1 MNCQNCE
8 SPVADDAERCE
19 QCGAKL
25 LHRRIVFGAPRPEDF
40 KLTLEEPIEAI
51 EPVEKDDWHIL
62 EEKDAAEFAPSVI
75 TPSEAAP
82 EIAYGGFFR
91 RTLAFGIDVV
101 TILLLSALMG
111 IMAYIGYKVGLAAHG
126 RFVSLDNLSPLFG
139 ILTLAWI
146 VLATAYFVVFHGSDG
161 KTVGK
166 WLLGLRVVDSAQTA
180 ISYRRAFLRWVGLV
194 GFGFATFGLSCLW
207 IIWSGEKR
215 GWHDYLARTWVV
227 RD

>member
-19 QCGAKL
+19 RCGAKL

-40 KLTLEEPIEAI
+40 KLTLEEPVEL
-51 EPVEKDDWHIL
+51 VEKDDWPIP
-62 EEKDAAEFAPSVI
+62 ERKDAAEFAPPVI
-75 TPSEAAP
+75 VPSEAAP

-91 RTLAFGIDVV
+91 RILAFGIDLI
-101 TILLLSALMG
+101 TILLLSALLG
-111 IMAYIGYKVGLAAHG
+111 VMAYIAYKVGLAAHG
-126 RFVSLDNLSPLFG
+126 RGVSLDNLTPLFG
-139 ILTLAWI
+139 ILTFAWSF
-146 VLATAYFVVFHGSDG
+146 LTTAYFVVFHGSDG

-166 WLLGLRVVDSAQTA
+166 WLLGLRVVDSAQTT
-180 ISYRRAFLRWVGLV
+180 ISYRRAFLRWIGLI

>member
-8 SPVADDAERCE
+8 SPVPNDAERCE
-19 QCGAKL
+19 RCGAKL

-40 KLTLEEPIEAI
+40 KLTLEEPREFV
-51 EPVEKDDWHIL
+51 EPVEQDHWSISQQKDVV
-62 EEKDAAEFAPSVI
+62 AFAPSGFA
-75 TPSEAAP
+75 PSEAAP

-91 RTLAFGIDVV
+91 RALAFVIDLV
-101 TILLLSALMG
+101 TIVLLSALMG
-111 IMAYIGYKVGLAAHG
+111 AMAYVGYKVGLAAHG
-126 RFVSLDNLSPLFG
+126 RLVSLDNITPLFG
-139 ILTLAWI
+139 ILTFAWI
-146 VLATAYFVVFHGSDG
+146 FLANAYFVVFHGSDG

-166 WLLGLRVVDSAQTA
+166 WLLGLRVVDAAQTA
-180 ISYRRAFLRWVGLV
+180 ISYRRAFLRCIGLI
-194 GFGFATFGLSCLW
+194 GFGCATFGLSCLW